1 MVLKEFTLKGGGNR
15 SSREAKGKHSK
26 VFTNPAQKCLELFNL
41 RKTGSLQVGVA
52 NHRKIDG
59 RVVCVTL
66 LFLLLL
72 FAVPSILF
80 TLPILN
86 NFPSSIC

>member
-1 MVLKEFTLKGGGNR
+1 M

-52 NHRKIDG
+52 NQRKKWKG
-59 RVVCVTL
+59 TL
-66 LFLLLL
+66 CHTVISAIVICRSFN
-72 FAVPSILF
+72 
-80 TLPILN
+80 TLYIAN
-86 NFPSSIC
+86 SK

>member
-1 MVLKEFTLKGGGNR
+1 M
-15 SSREAKGKHSK
+15 SSGKAKGKHSK

-41 RKTGSLQVGVA
+41 RKTGSLQVDVA
-52 NHRKIDG
+52 NQRKIGG
-59 RVVCVTL
+59 RALYVTL

-72 FAVPSILF
+72 FVVPSILF

-86 NFPSSIC
+86 NFPSGIC